1 MKRKCP
7 DDEAAC
13 GAGDAAMCV
22 TGCGFF
28 GSDATNNMCS
38 RCYREHL
45 LAAPDNDD
53 DEDDD
58 IAAAAKEK
66 SATNQE
72 LAGAFASPPPEKKKA
87 SLSVA
92 VASSSDAAAAAMSAT
107 GEQSG
112 SATANRCVTCRRKVG
127 LTGFKCRC
135 GGTFCGGHRYADAHR
150 CGFDYKTSGRK
161 KIAKDN
167 PVVVA
172 DKLGFRI

>member
-1 MKRKCP
+1 RRRRRHVRHRLRLLWLRRDQQHVLP
-7 DDEAAC
+7 VLP
-13 GAGDAAMCV
+13 GASPRRTRQRRRRRRRHRGRRQGEVGDQP
-22 TGCGFF
+22 
-28 GSDATNNMCS
+28 
-38 RCYREHL
+38 R
-45 LAAPDNDD
+45 
-53 DEDDD
+53 
-58 IAAAAKEK
+58 
-66 SATNQE
+66 
-72 LAGAFASPPPEKKKA
+72 AGGRPRLASPPPEKKKA